1 MQAML
6 ATLVGH
12 FELTPGPELQE
23 QLAAAAAAAAAPAGL
38 AAEDDGDAGVLGPGL
53 NPVAV
58 LNEMSVHHVTL
69 QSKNGIELQ
78 FVPRR

>member
-12 FELTPGPELQE
+12 FELTPGLELQKH
-23 QLAAAAAAAAAPAGL
+23 LATAAAAAPVGQDAG
-38 AAEDDGDAGVLGPGL
+38 DDGDAGVHDGSGL

-58 LNEMSVHHVTL
+58 LNALSVHHVTL
-69 QSKNGIELQ
+69 QSKNGMVLRFE
-78 FVPRR
+78 PRR